1 MNREQYEDQLRDV
14 VAHETKLIA
23 AGHTD
28 AKVRRYKISGLINQE
43 IHDKFKEVASDS
55 GLPRREL
62 ARRMH
67 VGLANLTC
75 MLNGGPRLHMCRLAQ
90 LADAV
95 NCRLVFALEPLSED
109 LHHQEPK

>member
-1 MNREQYEDQLRDV
+1 
-14 VAHETKLIA
+14 
-23 AGHTD
+23 
-28 AKVRRYKISGLINQE
+28 
-43 IHDKFKEVASDS
+43 
-55 GLPRREL
+55 
-62 ARRMH
+62 
-67 VGLANLTC
+67 